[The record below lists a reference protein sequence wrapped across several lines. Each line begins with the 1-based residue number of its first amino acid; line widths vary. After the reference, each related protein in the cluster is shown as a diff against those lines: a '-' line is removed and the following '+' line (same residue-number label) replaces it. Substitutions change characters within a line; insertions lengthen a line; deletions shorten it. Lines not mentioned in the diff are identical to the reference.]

1 MRARLRRRRATGVV
15 LVAAALLS
23 VVAACGTD
31 TGAADDPRTV
41 TVWNLDGQP
50 DRLAA
55 VKKINERFTQRSGV
69 RVDEVAVQENQLP
82 TLIASAAVSGTLPDL
97 ISGLPLAFLRQ
108 LEQLRLLDSQIAAN
122 VVRRLGPATFAPQ
135 ALQLTQDGDAQLG
148 VPSDAWTQVLYYRKD
163 LFAERGL
170 APPTSYAAIQAAAA
184 ALTTRDRSG
193 ITLAT
198 DPADPFTQQTFEW
211 MALGNACE
219 LVARDGEVQVA
230 SPACRTAFSTYGDLA
245 RRFSPQGTQ
254 TVDSTRATYF
264 AGQAAMTIWST
275 FLLDELGGLRDDA
288 LPTCQQCQK
297 DPEWLAHHT
306 GLVTAVQGPDG
317 AHPAGYGEIASWAVL
332 EGATPVT
339 ADYVQYMMSDEYEA
353 ALRIAPEGKYPMR
366 RGTAQDPDRFV
377 RVWPTLPA
385 GVDRKKPLAEIYG
398 RATIDQLARAT
409 DTMQRWAIPQGQG
422 ALLGPTVA
430 ELVVPK
436 ALSALAQGEPPAE
449 TAGAARD
456 AVEEIQRSM
465 R

>member
-1 MRARLRRRRATGVV
+1 MTTSRGRHR
-15 LVAAALLS
+15 LVAVLAAAVCGLTL
-23 VVAACGTD
+23 AACGRD
-31 TGAADDPRTV
+31 TGAADDPKVV

-55 VKKINERFTQRSGV
+55 VKKINERFTRGSGV

-82 TLIASAAVSGTLPDL
+82 ALVASAAVSGTLPDL
-97 ISGLPLAFLRQ
+97 ISGLPLAYLRQ
-108 LEQLRLLDSQIAAN
+108 LEQQRLLDTRAAGE
-122 VVRRLGPATFAPQ
+122 VVRALNPATFAPQ
-135 ALQLTQDGDAQLG
+135 ALQLTQDGRSQLG

-170 APPTSYAAIQAAAA
+170 APPTTYQAIRRAAE
-184 ALTTRDRSG
+184 ALTSGDRSG

-211 MALGNACE
+211 LALGNGCQ
-219 LVARDGEVQVA
+219 LVDRSGTVQIA
-230 SPACRTAFSTYGDLA
+230 GPACRTTFDLYADLA

-288 LPTCQQCQK
+288 RPTCAQCQK
-297 DPEWLAHHT
+297 DPTWLADNT
-306 GLVTAVQGPDG
+306 GIITAVQGPDG
-317 AHPAGYGEIASWAVL
+317 SRPVGYGEVASWAVL
-332 EGATPVT
+332 DGATP
-339 ADYVQYMMSDEYEA
+339 ASAEYVQYMMSDGYQA
-353 ALRIAPEGKYPMR
+353 ALAIAPEGKYPVR
-366 RGTAQDPDRFV
+366 RGTPQAPQRFV
-377 RVWPTLPA
+377 QAWPDLPA
-385 GVDRKKPLAEIYG
+385 GVDRKEPLADIYG

-409 DTMQRWAIPQGQG
+409 GTLQRWAIPQGQG

-436 ALSALAQGEPPAE
+436 ALSALSQGEPPGESARA
-449 TAGAARD
+449 TRD